1 MASPSTKETLRNN
14 LRTKRRDLAKS
25 AAAITANALVDHFL
39 AAWPG
44 LDVNTVVAGYYP
56 MGSEIN
62 PLPLM
67 EAAAKAGAT
76 LALPVVI
83 KENAPL
89 QFRLYNK
96 GDPLEIGLVGAMEPL
111 EAAETAIPN
120 IVLVPLLGFD
130 QNGHRIGQGMGYY
143 DRTLQALRAKHVVY
157 AIGLAYE
164 DQRCE
169 AIPVDQ
175 HDEPLDAVITEAR
188 SRVFQPGKAA

>member
-1 MASPSTKETLRNN
+1 
-14 LRTKRRDLAKS
+14 
-25 AAAITANALVDHFL
+25 
-39 AAWPG
+39 
-44 LDVNTVVAGYYP
+44 

-67 EAAAKAGAT
+67 EALANAGAT
-76 LALPVVI
+76 IALPVVV

-89 QFRLYNK
+89 QFRLYNQ
-96 GDPLEIGLVGAMEPL
+96 GDPLKKGLVGALEPL
-111 EAAETAIPN
+111 KTAGIVIPD

-130 QNGHRIGQGMGYY
+130 NSGNRIGQGEGYY
-143 DRTLQALRAKHVVY
+143 DRTLQALRANHVVY

-164 DQRCE
+164 GQQSE